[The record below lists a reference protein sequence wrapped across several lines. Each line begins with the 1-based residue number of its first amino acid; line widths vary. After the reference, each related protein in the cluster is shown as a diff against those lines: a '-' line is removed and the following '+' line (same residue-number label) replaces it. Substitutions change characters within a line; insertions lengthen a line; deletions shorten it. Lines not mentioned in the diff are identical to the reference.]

1 MVSFCRTFQSK
12 AWASIHTIHCPSQ
25 INIISFQ
32 VWLDRLVTSCCEQ
45 GPGFGDPSICTHNV
59 NTSLSSVNGFQRLCL
74 ILPRSYVTEMKTES
88 DIRKFVLQQ
97 LHGLIS
103 YHWIDVQNGNMRNLL
118 VARLRQILHDSK
130 SNTSR
135 SAFQGRSSKV
145 SYMLWN
151 LLEVQLNT
159 YQ

>member
-1 MVSFCRTFQSK
+1 
-12 AWASIHTIHCPSQ
+12 
-25 INIISFQ
+25 
-32 VWLDRLVTSCCEQ
+32 
-45 GPGFGDPSICTHNV
+45 
-59 NTSLSSVNGFQRLCL
+59 
-74 ILPRSYVTEMKTES
+74 
-88 DIRKFVLQQ
+88 
-97 LHGLIS
+97 
-103 YHWIDVQNGNMRNLL
+103 MRNLL